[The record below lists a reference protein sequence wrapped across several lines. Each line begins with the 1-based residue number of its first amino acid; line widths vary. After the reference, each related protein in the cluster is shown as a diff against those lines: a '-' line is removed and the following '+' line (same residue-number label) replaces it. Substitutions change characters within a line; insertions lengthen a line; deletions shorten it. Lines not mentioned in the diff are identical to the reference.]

1 MEYLKKYGLTDT
13 QINKIQNRYDD
24 GIIEFLSENVEF
36 VENTINYL
44 YSENIKCIFWLMMNN
59 IKIFIETQITIKRK
73 IEQMKQQG
81 LQAKEIQMIL
91 LQERE

>member
-13 QINKIQNRYDD
+13 QINKIKNRYDD
-24 GIIEFLSENVEF
+24 GIIEFLSGNVEF

-44 YSENIKCIFWLMMNN
+44 YSENIKSIFWLMMNN
-59 IKIFIETQITIKRK
+59 IKIFIETQITIKRR

-81 LQAKEIQMIL
+81 LEAKEIQMIL
-91 LQERE
+91 LQER